1 MSTTTF
7 EKGLAEVRDRLERIE
22 GELHD
27 LDTSLER
34 LQADAAETAWKAREA
49 AEAAIG
55 AARDR
60 RIALGESVARLRDAA
75 TGASNPSIPT
85 NGKEEK

>member
-55 AARDR
+55 AARSR
-60 RIALGESVARLRDAA
+60 RIALGDLTTRLRDAA
-75 TGASNPSIPT
+75 NGASNPSIPT
-85 NGKEEK
+85 NRKEEK